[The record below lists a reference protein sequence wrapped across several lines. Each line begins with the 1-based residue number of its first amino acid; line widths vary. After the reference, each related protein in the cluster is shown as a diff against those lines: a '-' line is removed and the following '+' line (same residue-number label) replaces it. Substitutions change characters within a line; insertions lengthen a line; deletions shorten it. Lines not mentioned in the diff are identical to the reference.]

1 MLGIPCPD
9 KLNLRLTS
17 SSRTVITPSDTPMF
31 TYTCS
36 LIICNTSLVKFH
48 VLVTCCPLYNSK
60 LTDEQFT
67 QSLYMYNY
75 TSVRFQRSYSI
86 HQLMHYTITCEDDF
100 WEKCTCKWP
109 VGDRIFPRI
118 CAVGSLSTLLIFIEI
133 LNFPY
138 GTCMKYIYTVY
149 QKVNKAHFVK
159 TRARLN
165 YPIWINTDCN
175 IDMIC
180 RVDNANIC
188 IVYIFWCGCSSEQCH
203 QDPHWLKRLSSAYS
217 EEIAHLNYP
226 ICIYTACN
234 IDMICSVETL
244 YIYILYIFWKF
255 INYYLDPDE
264 IVYLSNLIWTYTGW
278 NIDIRLC
285 SVEMV
290 NICIL

>member
-100 WEKCTCKWP
+100 WEKMYLQMTSGRQDLP
-109 VGDRIFPRI
+109 AHLRSRIT
-118 CAVGSLSTLLIFIEI
+118 V
-133 LNFPY
+133 
-138 GTCMKYIYTVY
+138 YTV
-149 QKVNKAHFVK
+149 HFH
-159 TRARLN
+159 
-165 YPIWINTDCN
+165 WNTELPLRRMYE
-175 IDMIC
+175 IYLY
-180 RVDNANIC
+180 C
-188 IVYIFWCGCSSEQCH
+188 ISE
-203 QDPHWLKRLSSAYS
+203 
-217 EEIAHLNYP
+217 
-226 ICIYTACN
+226 
-234 IDMICSVETL
+234 
-244 YIYILYIFWKF
+244 
-255 INYYLDPDE
+255 
-264 IVYLSNLIWTYTGW
+264 G
-278 NIDIRLC
+278 
-285 SVEMV
+285 
-290 NICIL
+290 